1 MLEEGKDM
9 QRQYQA
15 NQNVQNKRLKKFGEI
30 YSKFEDL
37 VSFPLCSSLLRES
50 EGLCGVGFTI
60 LGGGSRCNVPE
71 TRYSA
76 ER

>member
-37 VSFPLCSSLLRES
+37 VSFLYVHCCFGSSR
-50 EGLCGVGFTI
+50 VYVTFT
-60 LGGGSRCNVPE
+60 LP
-71 TRYSA
+71 Y
-76 ER
+76 